1 MQKRFLMSQISC
13 VLFDLGGVMIN
24 WNDSWLIQEISR
36 EFELPE
42 EKVAKEWRKNLPDI
56 SVGKVDEEKF
66 WRTIGEELESEELA
80 NCKESL
86 LDRMFRKRVSL
97 NEPVISLSKQI
108 SQNIPVGILSNTELV
123 TFSVIE
129 DLISLD
135 HFKHKFLSYEIGHMK
150 PDAGIYSHVIDNIPF
165 PKEEVFFIDDLQ
177 PNVESARNAGID
189 AVQYSDYPAL
199 VQECK
204 IRKLL

>member
-1 MQKRFLMSQISC
+1 
-13 VLFDLGGVMIN
+13 VIN
-24 WNDSWLIQEISR
+24 WNDSWLIQEISQ
-36 EFELPE
+36 EFRLPE
-42 EKVAKEWRKNLPDI
+42 EQVAKEWRKNLPDI
-56 SVGKVDEEKF
+56 SIGKVDEKKF
-66 WRTIGEELESEELA
+66 WRTIGEDLQSEKLA
-80 NCKESL
+80 TYKESL

-97 NEPVISLSKQI
+97 NESVISLSKQLA
-108 SQNIPVGILSNTELV
+108 QNIPVGILSNTELV

-150 PDAGIYSHVIDNIPF
+150 PDVEIYRHVIDNIPF
-165 PKEEVFFIDDLQ
+165 PKEEVFFIDDLK

-189 AVQYSDYPAL
+189 AVQYSDYPTL

>member
-1 MQKRFLMSQISC
+1 MSQISC

-24 WNDSWLIQEISR
+24 WNDSWLTQEISK

-42 EKVAKEWRKNLPDI
+42 ERVAKEWRKNLPDI
-56 SVGKVDEEKF
+56 SIGKVDERKF
-66 WRTIGEELESEELA
+66 WRTIGEELESEKLA
-80 NCKESL
+80 NYKESL

-97 NEPVISLSKQI
+97 NESVISLSKQLA
-108 SQNIPVGILSNTELV
+108 QNMPIGILSNTEIV

-135 HFKHKFLSYEIGHMK
+135 HFKHKFLSYEIGHIK
-150 PDAGIYSHVIDNIPF
+150 PDVEIYNHVIDNIPF
-165 PKEEVFFIDDLQ
+165 PKEEVFFIDDLK

-189 AVQYSDYPAL
+189 AVQYSDYDTL
-199 VQECK
+199 IQECK

>member
-1 MQKRFLMSQISC
+1 MSQISC
-13 VLFDLGGVMIN
+13 VLFDLGGVVIN
-24 WNDSWLIQEISR
+24 WNDSWLIQEISQ
-36 EFELPE
+36 EFRLPE
-42 EKVAKEWRKNLPDI
+42 EQVAKEWRKNLPDI
-56 SVGKVDEEKF
+56 SIGKVDEKKF
-66 WRTIGEELESEELA
+66 WRTIGEDLQSEKLA
-80 NCKESL
+80 TYKESL

-97 NEPVISLSKQI
+97 NESVISLSKQLA
-108 SQNIPVGILSNTELV
+108 QNIPVGILSNTELV

-150 PDAGIYSHVIDNIPF
+150 PDVEIYRHVIDNIPF
-165 PKEEVFFIDDLQ
+165 PKEEVFFIDDLK

-189 AVQYSDYPAL
+189 AVQYLDYDTL
-199 VQECK
+199 IQECK

>member
-1 MQKRFLMSQISC
+1 MSQLSC
-13 VLFDLGGVMIN
+13 VLFDLGGVVIT
-24 WNDSWLIQEISR
+24 WNDSWLIQEISQ
-36 EFELPE
+36 EFRLPE
-42 EKVAKEWRKNLPDI
+42 EQVAKEWRKNLPDI
-56 SVGKVDEEKF
+56 SIGKVDEKKF
-66 WRTIGEELESEELA
+66 WRTIGEDLQSEKLA
-80 NCKESL
+80 TYKESL

-97 NEPVISLSKQI
+97 NESVISLSKQLA
-108 SQNIPVGILSNTELV
+108 QNIPVGILSNTELV

-150 PDAGIYSHVIDNIPF
+150 PDVEIYRHVIDNIPF
-165 PKEEVFFIDDLQ
+165 PKEEVFFIDDLK

-189 AVQYSDYPAL
+189 AVQYSDYPTL

>member
-1 MQKRFLMSQISC
+1 MSQISC

-24 WNDSWLIQEISR
+24 WNDSWLTQEISK

-42 EKVAKEWRKNLPDI
+42 ERVAKEWRKNLPDI
-56 SVGKVDEEKF
+56 SIGKVDERKF
-66 WRTIGEELESEELA
+66 WRTIGEELESEKLA
-80 NCKESL
+80 NYKESL

-97 NEPVISLSKQI
+97 NESVISLSKQLA
-108 SQNIPVGILSNTELV
+108 QNMPIGILSNTELV

-135 HFKHKFLSYEIGHMK
+135 HFKHKFLSYKIGHMK
-150 PDAGIYSHVIDNIPF
+150 PDVEIYNHVIDNIPF
-165 PKEEVFFIDDLQ
+165 PKEEVLFIDDLK

-189 AVQYSDYPAL
+189 AVQYLDYDTL
-199 VQECK
+199 IQECK

>member
-1 MQKRFLMSQISC
+1 MQKRFFMSQISC

-24 WNDSWLIQEISR
+24 WNDSWLIQEISK
-36 EFELPE
+36 EFRLPE
-42 EKVAKEWRKNLPDI
+42 EQVTKEWRKNLPDI
-56 SVGKVDEEKF
+56 SIGKVDEKKF
-66 WRTIGEELESEELA
+66 WRTIGETLESEKLA
-80 NCKESL
+80 NYKESL

-97 NEPVISLSKQI
+97 NESVISLSKQL
-108 SQNIPVGILSNTELV
+108 SQNMPVGILSNTELV

-135 HFKHKFLSYEIGHMK
+135 HFKHKFLSYEIGHIK
-150 PDAGIYSHVIDNIPF
+150 PDVEIYNHVIENIPF
-165 PKEEVFFIDDLQ
+165 LKEEVFFIDDLK

-189 AVQYSDYPAL
+189 AVQYSDYDTL

>member
-1 MQKRFLMSQISC
+1 MSQISC

-24 WNDSWLIQEISR
+24 WNDSWLTQEISK

-42 EKVAKEWRKNLPDI
+42 ERVAKEWRKNLPDI
-56 SVGKVDEEKF
+56 SIGKEDERKF
-66 WRTIGEELESEELA
+66 WRTIGEELESEKLA
-80 NCKESL
+80 NYKESL

-97 NEPVISLSKQI
+97 NESVISLSKQLA
-108 SQNIPVGILSNTELV
+108 QNMPIGILSNTELV

-135 HFKHKFLSYEIGHMK
+135 HFKHKFLSYKIGHMK
-150 PDAGIYSHVIDNIPF
+150 PDVEIYNHVIDNIPF
-165 PKEEVFFIDDLQ
+165 PKEEVLFIDDLK

-189 AVQYSDYPAL
+189 AVQYSDYPTL